1 MDIQLD
7 SNGHILL
14 TTNGLSLVN
23 DRALLVAQRLSVRLR
38 TYLGEWF
45 LDTTMGID
53 WFADV
58 LLKNVSKQTVDS
70 ILQNEL
76 IKDRFVVKIKTFSS
90 SVINRNYVC
99 SFSVEIEGMERIVE
113 MKYLANENNLF
124 VTDEK
129 GNYIIIEV

>member
-1 MDIQLD
+1 MDIQLNK
-7 SNGHILL
+7 NGHISLQSGRL
-14 TTNGLSLVN
+14 TLVT

-45 LDTTMGID
+45 LDTTMGVD
-53 WFADV
+53 WFAEV

-70 ILQNEL
+70 ILQNEIL
-76 IKDRFVVKIKTFSS
+76 KDEYVVKIVRFSS
-90 SVINRNYVC
+90 SVINRNYEC
-99 SFSVEIEGMERIVE
+99 SFSVSIKGLERVVEI
-113 MKYLANENNLF
+113 KYLANENNLF

>member
-14 TTNGLSLVN
+14 TTNGLSIVN
-23 DRALLVAQRLSVRLR
+23 DRALLVAQRLSLRLR

-76 IKDRFVVKIKTFSS
+76 VKDRFVVKIKTFSS
-90 SVINRNYVC
+90 SVVNRNYTC

>member
-7 SNGHILL
+7 KNGHIALNGTRL
-14 TTNGLSLVN
+14 TLIT
-23 DRALLVAQRLSVRLR
+23 DRPLLVAQRLSIRLR

-45 LDTTMGID
+45 LDTNMGID

-70 ILQNEL
+70 ILQNEIL
-76 IKDRFVVKIKTFSS
+76 KDQYVTKIVKFSS
-90 SVINRNYVC
+90 DVKNRNYEC
-99 SFSVEIEGMERIVE
+99 SFSVEIDKVDRIVE
-113 MKYLANENNLF
+113 LKYLANENNIF
-124 VTDEK
+124 VTDEN

>member
-76 IKDRFVVKIKTFSS
+76 VKDRFVVKIKTFSS

>member
-14 TTNGLSLVN
+14 TTNGLSLIN

-76 IKDRFVVKIKTFSS
+76 VKDRFVVKIKTFSS
-90 SVINRNYVC
+90 SVVNRNYIC

>member
-90 SVINRNYVC
+90 SVVNRNYIC

>member
-90 SVINRNYVC
+90 SVVNRNYTC

>member
-7 SNGHILL
+7 SSGHILL
-14 TTNGLSLVN
+14 TTNGLSLIN

-76 IKDRFVVKIKTFSS
+76 VKDRFVVKIKTFSS
-90 SVINRNYVC
+90 SVVNRNYIC
-99 SFSVEIEGMERIVE
+99 LFSVEIEGMERIVE

>member
-7 SNGHILL
+7 SSGHILL

-76 IKDRFVVKIKTFSS
+76 VKDRFVVKIKTFSS
-90 SVINRNYVC
+90 SVVNRNYIC
-99 SFSVEIEGMERIVE
+99 SFSVEIKGMERTVE

>member
-14 TTNGLSLVN
+14 TTNSLSLVN
-23 DRALLVAQRLSVRLR
+23 DRALLVAQRLSIRLR

-76 IKDRFVVKIKTFSS
+76 SKDKFVVKIKTFSS

>member
-76 IKDRFVVKIKTFSS
+76 VKDRFVVKIKTFSS
-90 SVINRNYVC
+90 SVINRNYIC

>member
-90 SVINRNYVC
+90 SVVNRNYIC
-99 SFSVEIEGMERIVE
+99 SFSVEIEGMERTVE

>member
-76 IKDRFVVKIKTFSS
+76 VKDRFVVKIKTFSS
-90 SVINRNYVC
+90 SVVNRNYIC

>member
-76 IKDRFVVKIKTFSS
+76 VKDRFVVKIKTFSS
-90 SVINRNYVC
+90 SVVNRNYIC
-99 SFSVEIEGMERIVE
+99 SFSVEIEGMERTVE

>member
-76 IKDRFVVKIKTFSS
+76 VKDRFVVKIKTFSS

-99 SFSVEIEGMERIVE
+99 SFSVEIEGIERIVE

>member
-76 IKDRFVVKIKTFSS
+76 VKDRFVVKIKTFSS
-90 SVINRNYVC
+90 SVVNRNYTC

>member
-76 IKDRFVVKIKTFSS
+76 VKDRFVVKIKTFSS
-90 SVINRNYVC
+90 SIINRNYIC

>member
-14 TTNGLSLVN
+14 TTNGLSLIN

-76 IKDRFVVKIKTFSS
+76 VKDRFVVKIKKFSS
-90 SVINRNYVC
+90 SVVNRNYIC

>member
-7 SNGHILL
+7 KNGHIALNGTRL
-14 TTNGLSLVN
+14 TLVT
-23 DRALLVAQRLSVRLR
+23 DRPLLVAQRLSIRLR

-45 LDTTMGID
+45 LDTNMGID

-70 ILQNEL
+70 ILQNEIL
-76 IKDRFVVKIKTFSS
+76 KDQYVTKIVKFSS
-90 SVINRNYVC
+90 DVKNRNYEC
-99 SFSVEIEGMERIVE
+99 SFSVEIDKVDRIVE
-113 MKYLANENNLF
+113 LKYLANENNIF
-124 VTDEK
+124 VTDEN

>member
-1 MDIQLD
+1 MDIQLG

-14 TTNGLSLVN
+14 TTNGLSLVS

-45 LDTTMGID
+45 LDERMGID
-53 WFADV
+53 WFAEV

-70 ILQNEL
+70 ILQSE
-76 IKDRFVVKIKTFSS
+76 ISKDKFVVKIKTFSS
-90 SVINRNYVC
+90 SIINRNYEC
-99 SFSVEIEGMERIVE
+99 SFSVEIEEVERVVE